1 MDLTYGGEY
10 ERFRNEV
17 RDFIATHRNDAPD
30 GQGMRSDKNPRV
42 AEDADRTR
50 LHRANDSARVRRL
63 RRRRGHPEVADHRRG
78 IRAGAGAG
86 RSRRPR
92 HLDAGADAARDGHRR
107 TETSVHRADAARRN
121 DLVPG
126 LFRTGRRQR
135 PREPA
140 HARRTRRRRVGRQ
153 RSEDLDQHR
162 ATRRLDLLSRAH
174 RTECAETSGHQLPA
188 VLDEDARHRSAAAE
202 DDDRRRD
209 VQRSVLHRRARAE
222 RIRSSAAAAK
232 AGWWRIRSCAT
243 NAARSAIRT
252 RC

>member
-1 MDLTYGGEY
+1 M
-10 ERFRNEV
+10 
-17 RDFIATHRNDAPD
+17 
-30 GQGMRSDKNPRV
+30 

-50 LHRANDSARVRRL
+50 LHGAHDSARIRRL
-63 RRRRGHPEVADHRRG
+63 RRRRRHSEVADHRRG

-92 HLDAGADAARDGHRR
+92 HLDAGADAARDGYRR
-107 TETSVHRADAARRN
+107 TEAPVHRADAARRN
-121 DLVPG
+121 DLVSG
-126 LFRTGRRQR
+126 LFRARRRQR

-140 HARRTRRRRVGRQ
+140 HARGTRRRRVGGE

-162 ATRRLDLLSRAH
+162 ATRRLDLLPRAH
-174 RTECAETSGHQLPA
+174 RTERAETSGHQLPA

-222 RIRSSAAAAK
+222 RTDRRPPRRRLAGGELDSAPRAQFARRSERDADAAERADRTDEDRNASTDAVSSTIRC
-232 AGWWRIRSCAT
+232 IAT
-243 NAARSAIRT
+243 G
-252 RC
+252 